1 MRKNAKRWI
10 AFLLAVIMVATTCMY
25 QSDSF
30 LWATGDNGAVEDT
43 AVTPAEE
50 TQVVTLPGNTETAV
64 STDMPT
70 DVAGTDQ
77 AVENPAEPMVGS
89 ETPPAGTETGEQPE
103 DVASEAETGSGE
115 ENTPTD
121 QTPAAND
128 QVSGTATEETEQA
141 EETETDTDQQD
152 TESQDD
158 VQAVEKPAQTLSVSV
173 NDGAAVNV
181 TAPDGVLPEGASVT
195 SQTISEETVVGK
207 FADAA
212 RADGNELTGLKI
224 YDISILNKEGVEIQP
239 DGTVT
244 VAISGTGLAGNRAS
258 LYHAND
264 ADSDVTKVCD
274 LAGADSVEFQAD
286 HFSFYGIAVFA
297 DAEEEKPSDE
307 EPAGDVPAENEP
319 SANDEG
325 TTGAEEEEHYYTVVF
340 QYADPSQ
347 EGASPVTI
355 VSQTVKEN
363 DTLEFPSNVKAFAG
377 YYFAGWK
384 TDAGVDVTAE
394 TPVTG
399 NMTVN
404 ACYNKIG
411 KYTVTI
417 NYLYSDRMTV
427 AAQPYVA
434 EIENGV
440 EFHKTVTSPKVEG
453 FTADQESV
461 TVDVTDSTSV
471 TYDVIYAGEAVE
483 YKVIHKLEGISGEL
497 EDQIAETETLTGEI
511 GIQTNAV
518 AKEYEGFTA
527 EPAGNY
533 TLSAGGNP
541 DITIVYK
548 RNLYVLNFNTGDN
561 GSYIMPE
568 TLKFGQKIDYPGG
581 EAVTKPGY
589 DFMGWNYTETTMPAH
604 DLTVMANWQAATRAD
619 YTVVYWQEKVPGT
632 YDESAGTQYDFKESD
647 ETRKANVGDSATYAT
662 KSYEGFELNAEKSNV
677 EVKVAAD
684 GSTVKNVYYDRKIYT
699 IKFYEYE
706 RSGWFGGNWKE
717 IPALKITAKFGEDIS
732 DVWNDSAHKPYV
744 WKDSETGKMYAGFFN
759 MPASDLEMHSSGR
772 KSGSK
777 TATYYVESLNDNTQY
792 DIKQVIEKLNYA
804 NLTEE
809 DAQPIEG
816 FTFKEWINKNPFK
829 LYYVRNSYNLVFEN
843 CKNPS
848 VSVKYE
854 DSIFD
859 KLPEHPTPA
868 DGIDSDY
875 QFDGWYYSPAYSTE
889 VGSDATMPAHN
900 VQVYAKWIKPTYK
913 VTLHFNDDNDGTEV
927 IEKEKYYTISPDALS
942 GYAEGLTKKDY
953 EFTGWYTDAACTKPF
968 TEGMKVVG
976 PTDLYA
982 GWKQTSGEYSYSI
995 ICRYEGE
1002 DQPFQTIADNKG
1014 PVNGTVT
1021 VTAPAVEEGFAT
1033 TTSKSVVLDQDGKTV
1048 EFIYRKVAQW
1058 SYTVKYLDQDGK
1070 ELAESVKRQTTKG
1083 VVTEEYVAIENYNVD
1098 SVQKSLAKDGNGEI
1112 VFHYTPFTK
1121 ANYEIHYLFEKADGT
1136 GYETREDVPAVKDN
1150 DFVGNVIVAE
1160 EKTFDGFE
1168 CVTTLSGRTLL
1179 VRKNGTNVVEVKYD
1193 RVTVGYTVNYVAIDD
1208 STKVLHESKKGSAK
1222 YGQTITAENEK
1233 IAIDGYMY
1241 VKAEPEEIT
1250 IGLTEYDNVLTL
1262 YYRMPEMVTVTP
1274 KSDTKPYNGEEQ
1286 TVSGF
1291 VNEVEEMGI
1300 KIESQRYEGDF
1311 YVRGLTASAAG
1322 TEPDTYDVQVNGVE
1336 NLRVVQILNDT
1347 ERDVTEWFDVAI
1359 TKASLIITADEK
1371 AIVITANS
1379 NSWGYD
1385 GESHSDSGYTVTY
1398 DGEKV
1403 TPNADGEVILP
1414 TGGKVTAVIEGSVTN
1429 VADVSVVDGIVQPNN
1444 IVKSYSVDKFY
1455 TNVTTENGTLTIT
1468 PRVITIVSETAS
1480 KPYDGTALTRPDV
1493 TYQDGKGFI
1502 GEEATAAATGKVT
1515 TVAEGEVTNTI
1526 VMKPG
1531 TGYVE
1536 ENYNINREEGTLE
1549 ITQASM
1555 NDTLKLT
1562 GNDVTHTYD
1571 GEEHAAGTATVTAN
1585 DGRPTDD
1592 LTIEYCRTG
1601 TEEWTTDPSEIKEIN
1616 AGETIIDVRVSSPN
1630 YSGELTATQKI
1641 TINKRN
1647 LVLTSATLEKVYD
1660 GKELTNDGAAVTANE
1675 GTDEGWAKEEDK
1687 LAADAYEFSGGQTLV
1702 GSTDNAFAIEA
1713 DQLANIEKNYN
1724 VELKFGTL
1732 TVTDKD
1738 ENGDKVNDGLVVGK
1752 DHEPSTNEDGKFR
1765 VGDTV
1770 TFQITV
1776 TNIYKDAKDV
1786 TLTEIPGVE
1795 FADVADSGNA
1805 VTKFFSGVKA
1815 FFTGEKGETHTINL
1829 AGGETRTVE
1838 ATYVITEADIVK
1850 GSFTNTV
1857 FATMKDSEGQPRE
1870 YTATDTV
1877 GNGSDRTEFESVNA
1891 HITLEKT
1898 VVDPKDLYEPG
1909 DTVTYQITAAN
1920 NGNLTLE
1927 NIHVEDALV
1936 GKTGDNAWTIDQIAP
1951 GETKDLG
1958 TVTYTV
1964 KDTDA
1969 SEEQSSTLTNTASVF
1984 EKNITYGE
1992 TIVPLTCV
2000 DGTARVSIAQNNPSL
2015 AIIKEVNRG
2024 EDGNGKA
2031 GDFAVGEEIPYTITV
2046 TNNGNV
2052 TVSNITVEDVLV
2064 KTNGNEVI
2072 PDVALTSDTLAP
2084 GTSATAEVIYTVTE
2098 ADVIAGSVVN
2108 TAAASGTTAAGETVS
2123 AGPAECTVRTAAL
2136 NTNFTVSKQIVDKKD
2151 EYKVGETIQY
2161 QITVT
2166 SQANVTLENLKVTD
2180 QLSDAA
2186 GTITFGTLPEG
2197 VRVDGNDP
2205 KALIIETLAPNA
2217 TVTLECSYT
2226 PARGDAGKEIGNTAT
2241 VTAAVPT
2248 KDGTKEKI
2256 VNASSDKA
2264 QIEKLYQLTIHYVY
2278 EDKSKAADDVVE
2290 QYLAGETYTYT
2301 SPDITGYT
2309 PDLTVVKSVG
2319 TGMPKYDVVVMVT
2332 YTANDQTYTVNY
2344 LEAGANEVLHD
2355 PAENKSAK
2363 FDQVIDGSREAI
2375 LIDGY
2380 EFDHADPAS
2389 LTVGTDNT
2397 KNVINVYYTK
2407 RADLHYEIHY
2417 YYDGTE
2423 AEDQNVVVN
2432 DAIFDAEIPYEAN
2445 LTGQHDGKSYVL
2457 DYAAKTQGQS
2467 ETRIAWVTGDT
2478 TKTVQK
2484 ETVNVTV
2491 APTVIKVYYLL
2502 DENGPDHVPD
2512 NIPDAKEYHV
2522 TYDGNGGMTKLGE
2535 ASVTDPAVYPAGYTS
2550 VYAAPE
2556 NQFTKADAV
2565 FAYWKVAGTDE
2576 IIQAD
2581 EPFQMA
2587 DSDMTL
2593 IAQWKQLTVSKN
2605 AGTPTDADGNEKDVF
2620 ELNDEIPFTI
2630 VVKNSGD
2637 VALQNV
2643 VVTDE
2648 LEGAVINGGSG
2659 YTVTDNTAVIAS
2671 LAAGAEV
2678 TVNAHYV
2685 VTEDEIGRND
2695 VTNTAKAEAEAEGTT
2710 GSDTTDPIPMDEV
2723 EKQLTVTK
2731 EVTNEDEATGTDAQG
2746 NQAFTAGDTIEFAI
2760 TVKNTGNQTLED
2772 IVVEDTLE
2780 GAEITGGNL
2789 LTNLFNRLV
2798 SGYTVEDGKAVI
2810 ASLKPGESIT
2820 VTATYVVKEADLGNP
2835 NFRNTVTATAGDNTP
2850 GTGTTDPIPVEEKNP
2865 EYTLTKQVVD
2875 AKDEYAPGEEIVY
2888 TIVVTNTGNQTLT
2901 EVEVTDHLPVV
2912 FDEEQ
2917 LEAES
2922 AEVIAADEN
2931 GVTVRFDEIGIGE
2944 TKTLTA
2950 TYTVTEADVLYGSV
2964 TNVATAAGKDPEDKP
2979 VDPKDPDD
2987 GEVTTDTVD
2996 PVTDYTV
3003 TKTITNPQPQYN
3015 VGDTI
3020 RYAITVASQANIT
3033 LENVVVTDQ
3042 LTDATGVVT
3051 FTEVNGATVNA
3062 DNTVTIAALAPGATV
3077 TLNCEYTITRED
3089 AGRNII
3095 NTATA
3100 TTDPVIPTDPENPDP
3115 IDPGEEESDPTDP
3128 AVIENLYNLT
3138 IHYVYAAGG
3147 TAAPDVTAQF
3157 LAGETFTYDSPA
3169 IDGYTPDY
3177 AFLRSSAEGM
3187 PARDVELTVVY
3198 TAIPGPAVYV
3208 PGTPVIPGV
3217 PPTPVPI
3224 ADAPAAIAALPVPA
3238 GTAVPVIPV
3247 ITIPDDPVPLA
3258 GGEITA
3264 DDEEDDV
3271 VIVPVDDP
3279 EVPLAGPGDMHH
3291 CCILHFLL
3299 MLAAVVVYMFYSDDM
3314 RRRQKKIAG
3323 LTDEYG
3329 RETMKRR

>member
-25 QSDSF
+25 QSDLF
-30 LWATGDNGAVEDT
+30 LWATGDSGAVEDT

-50 TQVVTLPGNTETAV
+50 TQVVNLSGDTDDVSQTDSLPSDETPGEEDAADVTE
-64 STDMPT
+64 P
-70 DVAGTDQ
+70 Q
-77 AVENPAEPMVGS
+77 EGS
-89 ETPPAGTETGEQPE
+89 ETLPVGTEAGDQPV
-103 DVASEAETGSGE
+103 DVTPETETVSGD

-128 QVSGTATEETEQA
+128 QASGTPTEETEQT
-141 EETETDTDQQD
+141 EETETDADQQD
-152 TESQDD
+152 TESEDD
-158 VQAVEKPAQTLSVSV
+158 VQAVEKPAQTLNVSV
-173 NDGAAVNV
+173 NDGAVVTV
-181 TAPDGVLPEGASVT
+181 TAADGVLPNGASVT
-195 SQTISEETVVGK
+195 SRTITDESVVGK

-212 RADGNELTGLKI
+212 RADGNEFAGLKI
-224 YDISILNKEGVEIQP
+224 YDISILDKDGVKIQP
-239 DGTVT
+239 DGSVTVT
-244 VAISGTGLAGNRAS
+244 ISGTGLAGDRAS

-264 ADSDVTKVCD
+264 ADSDVAKVCD
-274 LAGADSVEFQAD
+274 LSGADSVEFQAD
-286 HFSFYGIAVFA
+286 HFSFYGIAVFS
-297 DAEEEKPSDE
+297 DVKEENPSEE
-307 EPAGDVPAENEP
+307 EPAGDVPVENEP
-319 SANDEG
+319 AANDDEA
-325 TTGAEEEEHYYTVVF
+325 TEAEEEERYYTVVF
-340 QYADPSQ
+340 RYADPSV
-347 EGASPVTI
+347 EEAAPVTI
-355 VSQTVKEN
+355 VTQTVKEN
-363 DTLEFPSNVKAFAG
+363 DTPELPSNVKMFAG

-384 TDAGVDVTAE
+384 TDAGADVTAE
-394 TPVTG
+394 TQVTSD
-399 NMTVN
+399 MTVN
-404 ACYNKIG
+404 AVYNHFG

-417 NYLYSDRMTV
+417 NYLYSDRMSV
-427 AAQPYVA
+427 AAQPYIA
-434 EIENGV
+434 EIENGM
-440 EFHKTVTSPKVEG
+440 EFHKTIASPKIEG
-453 FTADQESV
+453 FTADQETV
-461 TVDVTDSTSV
+461 MVDVTDSASV
-471 TYDVIYAGEAVE
+471 TYDVIYSGSEVE
-483 YKVIHKLEGISGEL
+483 YRVVHKLEGISGET
-497 EDQIAETETLTGEI
+497 EDQIIETETLTGQI
-511 GIQTNAV
+511 GVQTNAA

-527 EPAGNY
+527 EAVSNY
-533 TLSAGGNP
+533 ALSAGDNP

-548 RNLYVLNFNTGDN
+548 RNLYVLNFDTGEN

-568 TLKFGQKIDYPGG
+568 TLKYGQKIDYPKA
-581 EAVTKPGY
+581 EDVVKPGY
-589 DFMGWNYTETTMPAH
+589 DFTGWNYTEVAMPAR
-604 DLTVMANWQAATRAD
+604 DLTVKAEWQAATRAN

-632 YDESAGTQYDFKESD
+632 YDASAGTQYDFKESYVS
-647 ETRKANVGDSATYAT
+647 EKATVGSAAGYQR
-662 KSYEGFELNAEKSNV
+662 KSYEGFELDPAKSNV
-677 EVKVAAD
+677 DVKVAAD
-684 GSTVKNVYYDRKIYT
+684 GSTVKNVYYNRKEYT
-699 IKFYEYE
+699 IKFYENKGG
-706 RSGWFGGNWKE
+706 SGGWFGTPPNWQE
-717 IPALKITAKFGEDIS
+717 IESLRITAKFGEDIS
-732 DVWNDSAHKPYV
+732 KRW
-744 WKDSETGKMYAGFFN
+744 ETACKGAGWG
-759 MPASDLEMHSSGR
+759 PE
-772 KSGSK
+772 KSG
-777 TATYYVESLNDNTQY
+777 NTQY
-792 DIKQVIEKLNYA
+792 TLFANMPPKNLEMYKKSEPGTGKKLHYYTQAVAGDKYDVYA
-804 NLTEE
+804 SFDVSEGTRLTEE
-809 DAQPIEG
+809 DKQEIEG
-816 FTFKEWINKNPFK
+816 FKFDHWNAKSSDNPLA
-829 LYYVRNSYNLVFEN
+829 LYYTRNSYNLIFEN

-854 DSIFD
+854 DSIFS

-1070 ELAESVKRQTTKG
+1070 ELAESVKRQTTKD

-1250 IGLTEYDNVLTL
+1250 IRLTEYDNVLTL

-1291 VNEVEEMGI
+1291 VNEVEAMGI

-1526 VMKPG
+1526 VVKPG

-1562 GNDVTHTYD
+1562 GTDVIVTYD
-1571 GEEHAAGTATVTAN
+1571 GEAHAAGTATVTAN

-1647 LVLTSATLEKVYD
+1647 LTLTSATLEKVYD
-1660 GKELTNDGAAVTANE
+1660 GKPLENDGAAVKANE
-1675 GTDEGWAKEEDK
+1675 GTDEGWAKEDAK
-1687 LAADAYEFSGGQTLV
+1687 IFADAYEFTGSQTLV
-1702 GSTDNAFAIEA
+1702 GSSENIFTIKA

-1732 TVTDKD
+1732 TITDKD

-1776 TNIYKDAKDV
+1776 TNIYEDTKNV
-1786 TLTEIPGVE
+1786 TLAEIPGVE
-1795 FADVADSGNA
+1795 FADAADSGNA
-1805 VTKFFSGVKA
+1805 VTEFFNGVKA
-1815 FFTGEKGETHTINL
+1815 FFTGETGKTYVVEDL
-1829 AGGETRTVE
+1829 VGGETRTVE
-1838 ATYVITEADIVK
+1838 ATYVITEADIVN

-1857 FATMKDSEGQPRE
+1857 LATMKDSEGQPRE

-1936 GKTGDNAWTIDQIAP
+1936 GKTGDNAWTIDKIAP
-1951 GETKDLG
+1951 GGEIELG
-1958 TVTYTV
+1958 TVTYV
-1964 KDTDA
+1964 IKDTDA
-1969 SEEQSSTLTNTASVF
+1969 GAAQSTLENTASVR
-1984 EKNITYGE
+1984 ENTITYNGNE
-1992 TIVPLTCV
+1992 ITLNKAN
-2000 DGTARVSIAQNNPSL
+2000 GTATVSIAQQNPSL
-2015 AIIKEVNRG
+2015 TITKEVNTG
-2024 EDGNGKA
+2024 ADGTNGKA
-2031 GDFAVGEEIPYTITV
+2031 DGFEAGEVIPYTITV

-2136 NTNFTVSKQIVDKKD
+2136 NTDFTVSKQIVDKKD

-2166 SQANVTLENLKVTD
+2166 SQANVTLTDLKVTD

-2197 VRVDGNDP
+2197 VRADGNDP
-2205 KALIIETLAPNA
+2205 KVLIIETLAPA
-2217 TVTLECSYT
+2217 GESGDTVTINCSYT
-2226 PARGDAGKEIGNTAT
+2226 PARDDAGKEIGNTAT

-2264 QIEKLYQLTIHYVY
+2264 QIEKLYQLTIRYVY
-2278 EDKSKAADDVVE
+2278 EDGSEAADKVVA
-2290 QYLAGETYTYT
+2290 QYLAGETYEYA
-2301 SPDITGYT
+2301 SPDIAGYT

-2319 TGMPKYDVVVMVT
+2319 TGMPKHDVVVTVT

-2417 YYDGTE
+2417 YYDKTE
-2423 AEDQNVVVN
+2423 AKDQNVVVN
-2432 DAIFDAEIPYEAN
+2432 DAIFDAEIPYQAE
-2445 LTGQHDGKSYVL
+2445 LTGQYDGKSYVL

-2491 APTVIKVYYLL
+2491 APTVINVYYLL
-2502 DENGPDHVPD
+2502 DQNGPDHVPD

-2648 LEGAVINGGSG
+2648 LEGAVIDGGSG

-2760 TVKNTGNQTLED
+2760 TVKNTGNQTLKD

-2820 VTATYVVKEADLGNP
+2820 VTATYVVKEADLGNL

-2865 EYTLTKQVVD
+2865 EYTLTKQIVD
-2875 AKDEYAPGEEIVY
+2875 AKDEYAPGEEITY
-2888 TIVVTNTGNQTLT
+2888 TITVANTGNQTLT

-2912 FDEEQ
+2912 FDERQ
-2917 LEAES
+2917 LEAAG

-2931 GVTVRFDEIGIGE
+2931 GVTVRFDEIGIGV

-2987 GEVTTDTVD
+2987 GEVTTETVD

-3138 IHYVYAAGG
+3138 IHMIKAA
-3147 TAAPDVTAQF
+3147 
-3157 LAGETFTYDSPA
+3157 
-3169 IDGYTPDY
+3169 
-3177 AFLRSSAEGM
+3177 LRSLLETYSTIL
-3187 PARDVELTVVY
+3187 DELESTG
-3198 TAIPGPAVYV
+3198 TLAVLDSSESECS
-3208 PGTPVIPGV
+3208 PSE
-3217 PPTPVPI
+3217 
-3224 ADAPAAIAALPVPA
+3224 ANS
-3238 GTAVPVIPV
+3238 
-3247 ITIPDDPVPLA
+3247 
-3258 GGEITA
+3258 E
-3264 DDEEDDV
+3264 
-3271 VIVPVDDP
+3271 
-3279 EVPLAGPGDMHH
+3279 
-3291 CCILHFLL
+3291 
-3299 MLAAVVVYMFYSDDM
+3299 
-3314 RRRQKKIAG
+3314 
-3323 LTDEYG
+3323 
-3329 RETMKRR
+3329 